1 MATTTTQENI
11 AVARRL
17 LEGTFGEGKL
27 ELVDELCADGYVD
40 HDPILGEHDRD
51 SVKDSVA
58 GYREAFPDLTLTV
71 EDAFGVDDRVVVRW
85 KAEGTFENEFM
96 GQQPTGEKGEPVYGI
111 GIDRFEDGKVAESWT
126 QWDTLRFMR
135 NIGAMPDAAAAPAAA

>member
-1 MATTTTQENI
+1 MATTTQENI
-11 AVARRL
+11 GVSRRL
-17 LEGTFGEGKL
+17 LEETFGEGKL
-27 ELVDELCADGYVD
+27 ELIDELCADGYVD
-40 HDPILGEHDRD
+40 HDPIMGDHGRE
-51 SVKDSVA
+51 SVKDTVA
-58 GYREAFPDLTLTV
+58 GYRKAFPDLKMTV
-71 EDAFGVDDRVVVRW
+71 EDSFAADDRVVIRW

-135 NIGAMPDAAAAPAAA
+135 NIGAMPDAVEVPSAA